1 MSLNNLKSSRTIDFS
16 FAKNYGLLNFIEC
29 FASIKMTC
37 EKKVYI
43 SKWMIVEK
51 SADGLEKS
59 LIALLLSTS
68 QLIG

>member
-1 MSLNNLKSSRTIDFS
+1 MSLNNLKSSRTIDF
-16 FAKNYGLLNFIEC
+16 LLQKTMAYKNFIEC
-29 FASIKMTC
+29 FASIKMTL

-59 LIALLLSTS
+59 LIALL
-68 QLIG
+68 